1 MLTINPQSRF
11 WRNLTFGVWQLLIAA
26 YLSWLFRS
34 WLVGVIC
41 TVAGTIAMNIWAL
54 ARGGAN
60 PLEADKLAART
71 MRKLVPWLLIV
82 VVLMASA
89 IGLLLAGFPKA
100 FVPLFIAGPVLGL
113 VGLLWAMFS
122 K

>member
-11 WRNLTFGVWQLLIAA
+11 WRNLTFWVGQLLIAA
-26 YLSWLFRS
+26 YLSWLLRS

-41 TVAGTIAMNIWAL
+41 TVAVTIAMNIWAHT
-54 ARGGAN
+54 RGAVN
-60 PLEADKLAART
+60 PLEADKLAGRT
-71 MRKLVPWLLIV
+71 MLKLVPWLVIA

-89 IGLLLAGFPKA
+89 IGLSLAGFPKA

>member
-1 MLTINPQSRF
+1 
-11 WRNLTFGVWQLLIAA
+11 
-26 YLSWLFRS
+26 
-34 WLVGVIC
+34 
-41 TVAGTIAMNIWAL
+41 MNIWAL